1 MADTVL
7 KKEDKNKAKPYFF
20 VIGEKMTKDK
30 KKVIKEIL
38 TYGLIIIA
46 VILVKAF
53 VVSPIRV
60 NGDSMYNTL
69 HDQDIMILNETSY
82 WFNDIERFDIVV
94 IKSHDEYL
102 IKRVI
107 GLPGEK
113 IECRDGQIYINGK
126 KIKDK
131 YAYSETDD
139 FDKVEI
145 NDNEYFVLGDNRD
158 DSLDSRVFGVFK
170 KKDIKGKATMT
181 IYPFKRFGVKK

>member
-30 KKVIKEIL
+30 KKVIREIL
-38 TYGLIIIA
+38 SYVLIIVA
-46 VILVKAF
+46 VILIKTF

-82 WFNDIERFDIVV
+82 WFKDIERFDIVV

-113 IECRDGQIYINGK
+113 IECRDGTIYINGK

-131 YAYSETDD
+131 YAYSKTED
-139 FDKVEI
+139 FNKVEI
-145 NDNEYFVLGDNRD
+145 NDDEYFVLGDNRSN
-158 DSLDSRVFGVFK
+158 SLDSRVFGVFK
-170 KKDIKGKATMT
+170 KKDIKGKAIIT
-181 IYPFKRFGVKK
+181 IYPFKRFGFKK